1 MFIIETKEKTMRELA
16 LQKTTIITK
25 LIVAVSLIMVVTAI
39 SSGRVYA
46 SRADSINGGVGSIC
60 VTVVGTDVEGNT
72 IHYVSCR

>member
-1 MFIIETKEKTMRELA
+1 MNELVLYKTSLVIKLTLA
-16 LQKTTIITK
+16 VA
-25 LIVAVSLIMVVTAI
+25 LIVLLAAMA
-39 SSGRVYA
+39 SGRVYA